1 MLEQMNFSNASVPV
15 TSVLNSINTV
25 NFGGLDLQPTYQRG
39 YVWKDDFKDK
49 LIYSIVKSYPTGN
62 ISVRVLK
69 TPNAKGAKSEVVDG
83 QQRLT
88 TIRDF
93 VSNQYIIKSEWSK
106 KIIEVIKNYYESAGV
121 QDEAVDKLVKKLN
134 NKGNVRLKF
143 NDLPEIIKGNINSYN
158 IPMTYI
164 ADATDQQVREYFR
177 FLQNQERLRAGEII
191 NSMPATNLEVFLD
204 NISHKNM
211 FLDIIGFSD
220 DRAEFDKIFYSIIG
234 LFDSKISFGTTD
246 KTIQSYAA
254 KAETPTIGL
263 DKVNTMV
270 EQINSIISVGNSVL
284 TVTRKRFLK
293 YLLLLS
299 GLKLVDFSTDT
310 VSKLKALK
318 NIDDKLSVFFSAK
331 ANVIEEEYKGYS
343 EAVIEEMRL
352 IALLTKGGHSLSRVE
367 NRMRILAYYV
377 NNEGNK
383 TIPSQVKLI
392 EEWKNKR
399 AYKQQMYS

>member
-88 TIRDF
+88 TIRNF

-234 LFDSKISFGTTD
+234 LFDLKISFGTTD

-284 TVTRKRFLK
+284 TATRKRFLK

-310 VSKLKALK
+310 VLKLKTLK

-343 EAVIEEMRL
+343 EEVIEEMRL

-367 NRMRILAYYV
+367 NRMKILAYYV
-377 NNEGNK
+377 NNKGNK
-383 TIPSQVKLI
+383 TIPSRVKLI
-392 EEWKNKR
+392 EK
-399 AYKQQMYS
+399 

>member
-49 LIYSIVKSYPTGN
+49 LIYSIVKFYPTGN
-62 ISVRVLK
+62 ISIRVLK
-69 TPNAKGAKSEVVDG
+69 SPNAKGAKSEVVDG

-93 VSNQYIIKSEWSK
+93 VSNQYTIKSEWSK
-106 KIIEVIKNYYESAGV
+106 KIIEVIKNYYETAGV
-121 QDEAVDKLVKKLN
+121 QDDAVDRLVKKLD

-191 NSMPATNLEVFLD
+191 NSMPATNLEVFLE
-204 NISHKNM
+204 NITHKNM

-234 LFDSKISFGTTD
+234 LFDSKLSFGTTD
-246 KTIQSYAA
+246 KTIQGYAA
-254 KAETPTIGL
+254 KAETPTVGL
-263 DKVNTMV
+263 DKINTMV
-270 EQINSIISVGNSVL
+270 EQINSIISVGGAVL
-284 TVTRKRFLK
+284 TSTRKRFLK
-293 YLLLLS
+293 YLLLLA
-299 GLKLVDFSTDT
+299 GFNLVNFSEDS
-310 VSKLKALK
+310 VSKLNRLK
-318 NIDDKLSVFFSAK
+318 YIDDKLSVFFSAK
-331 ANVIEEEYKGYS
+331 ANVIEQEYDGYS
-343 EAVIEEMRL
+343 QAVIEEMRL
-352 IALLTKGGHSLSRVE
+352 IALLTKGGHSLARVE
-367 NRMRILAYYV
+367 NRMEILAYYINTT
-377 NNEGNK
+377 NNK
-383 TIPSQVKLI
+383 IIPSGIKLI
-392 EEWKNKR
+392 EN
-399 AYKQQMYS
+399 

>member
-49 LIYSIVKSYPTGN
+49 LIYSIVKNYPTGN

-93 VSNQYIIKSEWSK
+93 VSNKYIIKSEWSK

-121 QDEAVDKLVKKLN
+121 QDETVDKLVKKLN

-143 NDLPEIIKGNINSYN
+143 SDLPEIIKGNVNSYN

-164 ADATDQQVREYFR
+164 ADSTDQQVREYFR

-246 KTIQSYAA
+246 KTIQSYAS

-270 EQINSIISVGNSVL
+270 EQINSIISIGCSVL
-284 TVTRKRFLK
+284 TATRKRFLK

-299 GLKLVDFSTDT
+299 GLNLVDFSTDT
-310 VSKLKALK
+310 VSKLKILK

-367 NRMRILAYYV
+367 NRMKILAYYV
-377 NNEGNK
+377 NNESNK
-383 TIPSQVKLI
+383 IIPSQIKLI
-392 EEWKNKR
+392 EE
-399 AYKQQMYS
+399 